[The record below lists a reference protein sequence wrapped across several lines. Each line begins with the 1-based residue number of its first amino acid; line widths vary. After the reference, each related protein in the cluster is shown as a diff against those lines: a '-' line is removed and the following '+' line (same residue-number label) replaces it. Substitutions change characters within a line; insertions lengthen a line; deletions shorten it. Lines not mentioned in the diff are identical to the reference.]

1 MKPLLPDAVISPDRA
16 AAKAGLAG
24 GVDLPCSARRGN
36 VQAQGGRTGGA
47 RRPQL
52 PVKDIERRFGRS
64 LHNLLIDYS
73 QTVNACQC
81 FLNITPAPLL
91 IFEQQGE
98 ERNVVDREL
107 YQQLLNE
114 AGL

>member
-1 MKPLLPDAVISPDRA
+1 MICLALPSVEM
-16 AAKAGLAG
+16 AKLRVAERVAHG
-24 GVDLPCSARRGN
+24 GHN
-36 VQAQGGRTGGA
+36 I
-47 RRPQL
+47 
-52 PVKDIERRFGRS
+52 PVRDIERRFGRS
-64 LHNLLIDYS
+64 LRNLLLDYG

-81 FLNITPAPLL
+81 FLNTSTAPLL

-98 ERNVVDREL
+98 ERNIINREL